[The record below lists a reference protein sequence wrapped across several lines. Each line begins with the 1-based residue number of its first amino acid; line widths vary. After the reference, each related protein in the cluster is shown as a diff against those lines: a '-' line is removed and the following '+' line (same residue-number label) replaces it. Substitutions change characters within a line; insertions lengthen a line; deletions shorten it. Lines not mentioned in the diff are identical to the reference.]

1 MVKVVSGKLGER
13 SLFERDA
20 VNTETATFA
29 QRLRKKM
36 RMDRLARQVYALPAE
51 ADGPRKIDKEAMRLL
66 LAETDRKMERA
77 RDLELYTSLLPTG
90 RKDIMVMD
98 GDLPVYRNT
107 TVDEVL
113 VHKSPTVK
121 EMVHNFVKILYND
134 KALVSTK
141 RQDTVNA
148 VHREILDQLDLSF
161 TQKDIEEMGAETRA
175 CLETADAPALVK
187 NLALFGALLGYN
199 KTPSDVFDSPGVES
213 MGRFTQSRAKTAI
226 IGPCV
231 FYVTDKNRLGFIEKQ
246 VDLGDKDKRAAL
258 LTVVAGSGKADAEGA
273 HAVDALV
280 REVVRAF
287 GLAPGKR
294 ADLKDGKTMLIQ

>member
-1 MVKVVSGKLGER
+1 MS
-13 SLFERDA
+13 
-20 VNTETATFA
+20 TETATFA

-213 MGRFTQSRAKTAI
+213 MGKFTQSRAKTAI

-258 LTVVAGSGKADAEGA
+258 LTVVAGSGKADAEGPA
-273 HAVDALV
+273 AVDALV